1 MLDAWTLKVA
11 SALNESM
18 SYLQEDLWGEKR
30 FAVLFAGSIV
40 EWKKKVSSY
49 YLHEVLTLEI
59 RIQRNGMKQTNAI
72 LDISSC
78 AL

>member
-1 MLDAWTLKVA
+1 LKVA

-40 EWKKKVSSY
+40 E
-49 YLHEVLTLEI
+49 
-59 RIQRNGMKQTNAI
+59 
-72 LDISSC
+72 
-78 AL
+78 